1 MNIWPELQC
10 KTSQFSL
17 FIFFEISKSK
27 PLAICF
33 VIRFSNVSLF
43 KGVEER
49 STFLKLA
56 RWIHLWRQSSTAA
69 FENPGGQ
76 HKQKFVSLLS
86 SPHIFFFKSV
96 ATKHVDRSKLAMK
109 TSGLILRFYQLLG
122 PRTQIVK
129 SNSSMRDWE
138 NGSVWQN
145 FIS

>member
-86 SPHIFFFKSV
+86 SPHIFFQICGNKTCWSV
-96 ATKHVDRSKLAMK
+96 KTCNENIRSYFAFWP
-109 TSGLILRFYQLLG
+109 I
-122 PRTQIVK
+122 I
-129 SNSSMRDWE
+129 
-138 NGSVWQN
+138 GSADTDCEK
-145 FIS
+145 

>member
-86 SPHIFFFKSV
+86 SPHIFFSNLWQQNMLIGQNLQW
-96 ATKHVDRSKLAMK
+96 KHQVLFCVLTNYWVRGYRLWKV
-109 TSGLILRFYQLLG
+109 IR
-122 PRTQIVK
+122 P
-129 SNSSMRDWE
+129 WE
-138 NGSVWQN
+138 NSSVWQN